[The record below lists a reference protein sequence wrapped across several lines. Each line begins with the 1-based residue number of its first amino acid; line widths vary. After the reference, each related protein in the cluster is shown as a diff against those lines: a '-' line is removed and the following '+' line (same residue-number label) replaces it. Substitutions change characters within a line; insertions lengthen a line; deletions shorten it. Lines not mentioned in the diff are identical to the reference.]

1 VSRGPDYVE
10 GWPAIAWVGGTG
22 AGLLLCAG
30 VLWAVSYAFP
40 AETAELASYRTEA
53 RSGSGRRETLRGLAI
68 LLVALC
74 VLTQLLYVGLYIEL
88 VQWRLGARQ
97 PPRVFVQ
104 LFFWV
109 FLVDATCAGASLY
122 TGLKRPD

>member
-1 VSRGPDYVE
+1 VPRGSDYVE
-10 GWPAIAWVGGTG
+10 GWPAIAWVAGTG
-22 AGLLLCAG
+22 AGLLLTAG
-30 VLWAVSYAFP
+30 LLWLSSYAFP
-40 AETAELASYRTEA
+40 ATTPVLASYRTEA
-53 RSGSGRRETLRGLAI
+53 RGPGRREDLRGLAV

-74 VLTQLLYVGLYIEL
+74 VITQLLYVGLYIEL

-97 PPRVFVQ
+97 PPRVFSQ
-104 LFFWV
+104 IFFWV